1 MPEITVSSQGVPI
14 IGADYLDLEVGAR
27 FPSDQEGGDE
37 EQANGIGRPQLIRV
51 WSKDGQLLT

>member
-14 IGADYLDLEVGAR
+14 IGAGYLDLEVGAR

-37 EQANGIGRPQLIRV
+37 EQANGIGRPQFICVR
-51 WSKDGQLLT
+51 SKD